1 MPAFPSITS
10 STDNKTL
17 NLIKKT
23 SKIKNLK
30 NGIKI
35 NKSVQTMMK
44 TKKVSNTPLKT
55 TVYNLI
61 NKIVLMVSQKAGRD
75 FQYKAISC
83 KVNRWP
89 SIKIKDL
96 PPKKQNEKLR
106 SKTHPSLRFSS
117 NVTSSMNAPPS
128 CWVVRLQA
136 WMQVVN
142 SEDLSM
148 AYLTWMI

>member
-1 MPAFPSITS
+1 
-10 STDNKTL
+10 
-17 NLIKKT
+17 
-23 SKIKNLK
+23 
-30 NGIKI
+30 
-35 NKSVQTMMK
+35 
-44 TKKVSNTPLKT
+44 
-55 TVYNLI
+55 
-61 NKIVLMVSQKAGRD
+61 
-75 FQYKAISC
+75 
-83 KVNRWP
+83 
-89 SIKIKDL
+89 
-96 PPKKQNEKLR
+96 LR